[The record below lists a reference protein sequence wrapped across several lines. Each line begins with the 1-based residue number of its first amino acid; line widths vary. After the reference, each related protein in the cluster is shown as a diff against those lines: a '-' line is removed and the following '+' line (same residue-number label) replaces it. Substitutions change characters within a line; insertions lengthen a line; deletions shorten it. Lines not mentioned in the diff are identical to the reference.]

1 MTAGALILGILNQ
14 GVVIENYFC
23 DSADAGSVC

>member
-14 GVVIENYFC
+14 GVLIEDYFSA
-23 DSADAGSVC
+23 SADAGSVC